1 MTHTSLTEI
10 GRWFAANR
18 GRATSLV
25 VPGHQAG
32 EAVLPI
38 VFTLIA
44 VSVGWQSAWVGGA
57 IVLVVFALPA
67 VVLLWR
73 VERTPQANDPAI
85 DASRTARDWT
95 RGEVVRDPLFYAVL
109 VGVLAPPFIGTTI
122 FFHQDYFVELR
133 GYDPLAFA
141 GAFPMM
147 AVTTIG
153 FALLCGP
160 LIDRFGALRLLP
172 FFLLPLAIAS
182 VAAGLLEPVWGVY
195 VFMVLLGVSYGFTAT
210 LFGAVWPEIYGVA
223 NLGGI
228 RSIIMAAMVFST
240 ALGPGLTGVLIDAG
254 IPLTTQM
261 LAMGAWCVVAC
272 LVLAWAAPLIRA
284 RNAATLVRA
293 GEAR

>member
-122 FFHQDYFVELR
+122 FFHQDYFIELR

-141 GAFPMM
+141 AAFPLM
-147 AVTTIG
+147 AMTTIG
-153 FALLCGP
+153 FALLCGQ

-172 FFLLPLAIAS
+172 FFLLPLA
-182 VAAGLLEPVWGVY
+182 VAA
-195 VFMVLLGVSYGFTAT
+195 
-210 LFGAVWPEIYGVA
+210 IC
-223 NLGGI
+223 
-228 RSIIMAAMVFST
+228 RSFRN
-240 ALGPGLTGVLIDAG
+240 G
-254 IPLTTQM
+254 Q
-261 LAMGAWCVVAC
+261 
-272 LVLAWAAPLIRA
+272 APTMPMPPSHLCSIS
-284 RNAATLVRA
+284 LSKQ
-293 GEAR
+293 